1 MGQSRKAFSDAELR
15 VRILLPP
22 VLSLYR
28 SASGPP
34 HPAFFSEAPIACE
47 DRAIVLDGRSVRT
60 AIYQAKG
67 DGHATPTIGPPRLAN
82 YLENNLRASGD
93 GLCRVETFFSTAVCR
108 EVRLLQRAH
117 QVPCKAGRMVT
128 QLCEPKPAI
137 PNCRLRQPGDCR
149 RSRPLSAIWSN
160 SENICSFRV
169 LLALTHLRHSVE
181 RYPTRAALLPSPQG
195 GPPRSSRRQGHAIAK
210 ARPDS
215 QVEASG
221 ERAKLDV
228 DRRRRINERAESE
241 PSVRRVDAED
251 GDVVGLLLDLEDCDA
266 VVPTVR
272 GVEKSPARMDAN
284 LSGGVGTGEVG
295 RQCRN
300 CLMPDERSTH
310 RIIVEDGDRG
320 DQLRQDVSVLP
331 IGVEGHVPW
340 SGTGRDPRER
350 YCVGVEGACAWIE
363 VPHIELVSAE
373 VDAEH

>member
-160 SENICSFRV
+160 SENIRSFRV

-210 ARPDS
+210 GPPRLTS
-215 QVEASG
+215 RGVRREGQT
-221 ERAKLDV
+221 
-228 DRRRRINERAESE
+228 RRR
-241 PSVRRVDAED
+241 
-251 GDVVGLLLDLEDCDA
+251 
-266 VVPTVR
+266 
-272 GVEKSPARMDAN
+272 PA
-284 LSGGVGTGEVG
+284 
-295 RQCRN
+295 
-300 CLMPDERSTH
+300 
-310 RIIVEDGDRG
+310 
-320 DQLRQDVSVLP
+320 
-331 IGVEGHVPW
+331 
-340 SGTGRDPRER
+340 
-350 YCVGVEGACAWIE
+350 
-363 VPHIELVSAE
+363 SAY
-373 VDAEH
+373 

>member
-117 QVPCKAGRMVT
+117 QVPCKACRMVT

-149 RSRPLSAIWSN
+149 RSRPCLLSGAI
-160 SENICSFRV
+160 
-169 LLALTHLRHSVE
+169 
-181 RYPTRAALLPSPQG
+181 
-195 GPPRSSRRQGHAIAK
+195 
-210 ARPDS
+210 
-215 QVEASG
+215 
-221 ERAKLDV
+221 
-228 DRRRRINERAESE
+228 RRIYAHFEFYW
-241 PSVRRVDAED
+241 
-251 GDVVGLLLDLEDCDA
+251 L
-266 VVPTVR
+266 
-272 GVEKSPARMDAN
+272 
-284 LSGGVGTGEVG
+284 
-295 RQCRN
+295 
-300 CLMPDERSTH
+300 
-310 RIIVEDGDRG
+310 
-320 DQLRQDVSVLP
+320 
-331 IGVEGHVPW
+331 
-340 SGTGRDPRER
+340 
-350 YCVGVEGACAWIE
+350 
-363 VPHIELVSAE
+363 
-373 VDAEH
+373 